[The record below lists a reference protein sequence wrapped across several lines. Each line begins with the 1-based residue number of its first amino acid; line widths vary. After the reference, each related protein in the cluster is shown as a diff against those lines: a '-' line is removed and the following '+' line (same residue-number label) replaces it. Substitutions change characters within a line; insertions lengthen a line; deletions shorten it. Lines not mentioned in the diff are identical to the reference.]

1 MSIFV
6 HFHAYMLTERRLAHN
21 TYLAYKRDLA
31 QFELFLQ
38 KNSIALEVI
47 RAKHV
52 KHFLRTLRAVEDL
65 TARSLARKVA
75 TLKLFFSYA
84 HERFNIQNCGEHLIT
99 PKIKK
104 ALPQYLSEQEV
115 EAFLAAAEADNSPL
129 GIRNKVIVYLLYIS
143 GMRISELTALYVSS
157 IHFDTGFLKVHGK
170 GDKERMIP
178 VPLEM
183 MSILREY
190 LQTVHREFID
200 RKGGCSGEEYL
211 FPTSYSG
218 KIKPITRQACWVI
231 LNTIWE
237 KTAIKKRISPHQL
250 RHSLATHMLKN
261 GVDLRSLQLILGH
274 ENIMTVEV
282 YTHVEVSHLR
292 ESYDKSHP
300 RS

>member
-6 HFHAYMLTERRLAHN
+6 QFHAYILTERRLAHN

-38 KNSIALEVI
+38 KNNIVLESVRI
-47 RAKHV
+47 KHLKQFV
-52 KHFLRTLRAVEDL
+52 RSLRSTDL

-75 TLKLFFSYA
+75 ALKLFFSYA
-84 HERFNIQNCGEHLIT
+84 HERFDIQNCGEYLIT

-115 EAFLAAAEADNSPL
+115 EAFLAAADADNSPI

-143 GMRISELTALYVSS
+143 GMRISELTALYASN

-178 VPLEM
+178 IPHEM
-183 MSILREY
+183 LGILRRY
-190 LQTVHREFID
+190 LQTVHRDFID
-200 RKGGCSGEEYL
+200 RKGGCTGEEYL

-237 KTAIKKRISPHQL
+237 KTGIKKRISPHQL

-261 GVDLRSLQLILGH
+261 GVDLRSMQLILGH
-274 ENIMTVEV
+274 ENIMTVEI